1 MAYEMRISDWSSDVC
16 SSDLPVNQ
24 IAKIAISAIRIGN
37 GSVAAAPFT
46 AITSVARNRYP
57 KITIMAIS
65 DSTQR
70 QRAIAD
76 RAIRATEPS
85 SQAGSRA
92 CRERVWH
99 YGSTS
104 LGAGCIKKTLTKD
117 RYRR

>member
-65 DSTQR
+65 DSTNS
-70 QRAIAD
+70 QRALAD
-76 RAIRATEPS
+76 RASSANEPNRHALTAIAYTTV
-85 SQAGSRA
+85 SQPGHAP
-92 CRERVWH
+92 
-99 YGSTS
+99 
-104 LGAGCIKKTLTKD
+104 
-117 RYRR
+117 